1 MGHQESS
8 SSPPH
13 HHHHRHHH
21 NHNHSRRYSHRS
33 AARTANRHSAWSLE
47 RLNRESYAPNRD
59 AVVESWLGQVAAP
72 VPLTQLVSPESRNH
86 LVHRGKRPRPKE
98 RHISPCRQHA
108 EGVDPL
114 WRSQRIPPSQG
125 SSPPCPPLLMGNSRR
140 YTRSSGDS
148 SLIGGLSP
156 RRELGDG
163 ACMKTI
169 SEHEE
174 SSHYKPQ
181 EEAEVEIPGA
191 RSPTFYA
198 TAAPVFEKRL
208 RHKTRA
214 DKYDAKK
221 LGSRKKRK
229 KPPDQERHPPRK
241 SKSRRKH
248 LVTGKHVMNNFTS
261 EAVLGDRITV
271 KPGLKPGM
279 FDNKRVPER
288 LPITDLSFSEMP
300 LPASRERDVQQQ
312 KELSNSRLRERR
324 RENQELERVSSF
336 FLPACANATSRKVKP
351 HRPKHNEGAR
361 CNKVT
366 RRDDVISLATPS
378 SPRLPA
384 QGHHQHSSIS
394 QEHSCSLPTVTPS
407 NPIHGSGLSRTTYI
421 TWSSSQPSPK
431 AGRDLVDTQP
441 RSIEPPSLTTP
452 ENIRRALIATG
463 VYENTGIHSYDVS
476 SYRQKLGRKSSGE
489 LTSTPGSIVDHV
501 DTCEAQVSAEDQ
513 GSKMKSLFCSDVK
526 DTATLLSRQEERWN
540 TILPPEWRVRGLSDV
555 EMSSTG
561 RQQNDK
567 VTGIPENVEPPSR
580 QKIAQEARFNPLR
593 AAQRAH
599 CHVDH
604 KSDTNSPSTAVSL
617 VPVPPEP
624 ERIADQDEPADQDRD
639 TIASRDAMP
648 PPPLPPTRSNYSH
661 LTNREPGN
669 DTSSP
674 MRLGTTRPLDTHVP
688 VPNYEHPQP
697 MDPDTVTE
705 KPHEVGGEYGRVNP
719 ALNSV
724 SWTPQIMTLNPA
736 ISERDALASRLSTR
750 SPIYE
755 AQDQQNN
762 SRRDLHL
769 NPQTR
774 TPMAESMADFIAR
787 IESEIE
793 ESTYLDEYCQ
803 SEPIAQ
809 SQGNSLGPETSA
821 NDTYNRQPIASGGPQ
836 IDYGQLPSHTPD
848 PRFRAASQ
856 TGHTYHGY
864 EGPAGCLK
872 EGSAT
877 MVSEILKDNI
887 DEFVEMSNFWRPNRF
902 SQF

>member
-1 MGHQESS
+1 MSHLSAMRLEGRFLRKRSSTELVSSYGRHVCWSTSDQVLTFIIASLPPATYLFTLGVSETPSCFTIGVEMGHQESS

-271 KPGLKPGM
+271 
-279 FDNKRVPER
+279 
-288 LPITDLSFSEMP
+288 
-300 LPASRERDVQQQ
+300 
-312 KELSNSRLRERR
+312 
-324 RENQELERVSSF
+324 
-336 FLPACANATSRKVKP
+336 
-351 HRPKHNEGAR
+351 
-361 CNKVT
+361 
-366 RRDDVISLATPS
+366 
-378 SPRLPA
+378 
-384 QGHHQHSSIS
+384 
-394 QEHSCSLPTVTPS
+394 
-407 NPIHGSGLSRTTYI
+407 
-421 TWSSSQPSPK
+421 
-431 AGRDLVDTQP
+431 
-441 RSIEPPSLTTP
+441 
-452 ENIRRALIATG
+452 RALG
-463 VYENTGIHSYDVS
+463 
-476 SYRQKLGRKSSGE
+476 
-489 LTSTPGSIVDHV
+489 
-501 DTCEAQVSAEDQ
+501 
-513 GSKMKSLFCSDVK
+513 
-526 DTATLLSRQEERWN
+526 
-540 TILPPEWRVRGLSDV
+540 
-555 EMSSTG
+555 
-561 RQQNDK
+561 
-567 VTGIPENVEPPSR
+567 
-580 QKIAQEARFNPLR
+580 
-593 AAQRAH
+593 
-599 CHVDH
+599 
-604 KSDTNSPSTAVSL
+604 
-617 VPVPPEP
+617 
-624 ERIADQDEPADQDRD
+624 
-639 TIASRDAMP
+639 
-648 PPPLPPTRSNYSH
+648 
-661 LTNREPGN
+661 
-669 DTSSP
+669 
-674 MRLGTTRPLDTHVP
+674 
-688 VPNYEHPQP
+688 
-697 MDPDTVTE
+697 
-705 KPHEVGGEYGRVNP
+705 
-719 ALNSV
+719 
-724 SWTPQIMTLNPA
+724 
-736 ISERDALASRLSTR
+736 
-750 SPIYE
+750 
-755 AQDQQNN
+755 
-762 SRRDLHL
+762 
-769 NPQTR
+769 
-774 TPMAESMADFIAR
+774 
-787 IESEIE
+787 
-793 ESTYLDEYCQ
+793 
-803 SEPIAQ
+803 
-809 SQGNSLGPETSA
+809 
-821 NDTYNRQPIASGGPQ
+821 
-836 IDYGQLPSHTPD
+836 
-848 PRFRAASQ
+848 
-856 TGHTYHGY
+856 
-864 EGPAGCLK
+864 
-872 EGSAT
+872 
-877 MVSEILKDNI
+877 
-887 DEFVEMSNFWRPNRF
+887 
-902 SQF
+902 